1 MKKYENRI
9 VIVTRETRLE
19 KVLVAQNTVSQAKFY
34 INSLGGDFDE
44 YREEHDQYGISVRQ
58 ARHGLDEIGNLQ
70 LLDRKYLSNFIFAP
84 SDIVVVIGQDG
95 LVANTLK
102 YLNEQPVIGVNPDLA
117 RWDGVLLPF
126 KPEDA
131 AKIVAETIAGKRK
144 IEDVV
149 MARAKVQ
156 DGQELLAVNDFFIG
170 QKTHTSARY
179 VIKYGGLKEPQSSS
193 GVIVSTGL
201 GSTGWMKSIIAGASR
216 INGSVIG
223 RPYGGRQEAENLTE
237 VDDEPSEVMPIMML
251 QDAGNFSKARGIE
264 DEEMCFA
271 AESVP
276 DEIYAPLQ
284 EEVRP
289 RASRVLRSTFSHHD
303 YEKEAKLAK
312 KKKTFGP
319 SELSKVVGKWS
330 STELIFAVREPFPSK
345 STGTNIV
352 FGTISPNEPL
362 KIESLMGE
370 NGVIFSDGIENDYI
384 AFNSGAEVVIGL
396 ADKRGHMV
404 L

>member
-1 MKKYENRI
+1 
-9 VIVTRETRLE
+9 
-19 KVLVAQNTVSQAKFY
+19 
-34 INSLGGDFDE
+34 
-44 YREEHDQYGISVRQ
+44 
-58 ARHGLDEIGNLQ
+58 
-70 LLDRKYLSNFIFAP
+70 
-84 SDIVVVIGQDG
+84 
-95 LVANTLK
+95 
-102 YLNEQPVIGVNPDLA
+102 
-117 RWDGVLLPF
+117 LLPF

-179 VIKYGGLKEPQSSS
+179 VIKYGGIKEPQSSS

-216 INGSVIG
+216 INDSVIG
-223 RPYGGRQEAENLTE
+223 RPYGGRQEADELTE
-237 VDDEPSEVMPIMML
+237 VEEELGAPEELMMAMAAEVEP
-251 QDAGNFSKARGIE
+251 DFE
-264 DEEMCFA
+264 DGEMCDCAERAPEEMSAPVRAPA
-271 AESVP
+271 AMR
-276 DEIYAPLQ
+276 I
-284 EEVRP
+284 
-289 RASRVLRSTFSHHD
+289 SRFSD
-303 YEKEAKLAK
+303 SFSSRRFEREKKLAD

-330 STELIFAVREPFPSK
+330 STDLIFAVREPFPSK

-370 NGVIFSDGIENDYI
+370 NGVIFSDGIEGDYI
-384 AFNSGAEVVIGL
+384 AFNSGAEAVIGL
-396 ADKRGHMV
+396 ADKRGRMV
-404 L
+404 V

>member
-1 MKKYENRI
+1 MASVKKFENRI
-9 VIVTRETRLE
+9 VVVTRETRLE

-34 INSLGGDFDE
+34 INSLGGDFSE
-44 YREEHDQYGISVRQ
+44 YKEEHDQYGGSVQQ
-58 ARHGLDEIGNLQ
+58 ARKGLEEFGNIQ
-70 LLDRKYLSNFIFAP
+70 LLDRKYLPNFIFAP
-84 SDIVVVIGQDG
+84 NDIVVVIGQDG

-102 YLNEQPVIGVNPDLA
+102 YLDGQPLIGVNPDKS

-126 KPEDA
+126 EPKDA
-131 AKIVAETIAGKRK
+131 AKIVAETIGGKRK
-144 IEDVV
+144 IEEVV

-156 DGQELLAVNDFFIG
+156 NGQELLAVNDFFIG

-223 RPYGGRQEAENLTE
+223 RPYGGKQEAEDLTE
-237 VDDEPSEVMPIMML
+237 VDEEVCEP
-251 QDAGNFSKARGIE
+251 Q
-264 DEEMCFA
+264 EEMRVMAMMPGDSIEIEEMKMQYDAEPA
-271 AESVP
+271 AMP
-276 DEIYAPLQ
+276 AP
-284 EEVRP
+284 
-289 RASRVLRSTFSHHD
+289 A
-303 YEKEAKLAK
+303 AKPIRGFMRERIQSDKDFQKALHLTK

-345 STGTNIV
+345 STGTNLV

-362 KIESLMGE
+362 RIESLMGE
-370 NGVIFSDGIENDYI
+370 NGVIFSDGIESDFLT
-384 AFNSGAEVVIGL
+384 FNSGTEAVIGL
-396 ADKRGHMV
+396 ADKRGKMV
-404 L
+404 V